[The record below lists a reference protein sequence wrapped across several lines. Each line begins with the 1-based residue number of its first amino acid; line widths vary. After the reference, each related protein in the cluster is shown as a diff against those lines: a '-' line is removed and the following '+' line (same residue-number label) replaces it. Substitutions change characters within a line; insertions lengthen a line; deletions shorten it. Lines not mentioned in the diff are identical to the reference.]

1 MTTDRRIV
9 LHHAPNTRSTGTL
22 ILLEELAADYE
33 LEVLD
38 LKAGENHSP
47 EYLAINP
54 MGKVPA
60 IVHAGTVVTEQ
71 VAIYL
76 YLADLYADRGLAPQ
90 IGDPLRGA
98 YLRWL
103 VFYGSCFEP
112 AVIDRAQ
119 KREPAPASTSPYAD
133 FDTMLGA
140 LTAQLAP
147 GPHLLGEAFTAAD
160 VLWGTALGW
169 TTQWGL
175 VPKTPVIERYVQ
187 AFDARP
193 AAIRVRAADAELAA
207 RMA

>member
-33 LEVLD
+33 LDVLD
-38 LKAGENHSP
+38 FKAGEHHSP

-90 IGDPLRGA
+90 MGDALRGA

-103 VFYGSCFEP
+103 VFYGTCFEP
-112 AVIDRAQ
+112 AIIDRSQQRA
-119 KREPAPASTSPYAD
+119 PAPASTSPYGD
-133 FDTMLGA
+133 FDTLLGA
-140 LTAQLAP
+140 LTARLEH
-147 GPHLLGEAFTAAD
+147 GPNLLGETFTAAD

-187 AFDARP
+187 AFDSRP

-207 RMA
+207 RMV